1 MQEPTDISYYIGK
14 ESAESLNLLDVPV
27 GGGQIVSIDLRNELS
42 DDPSELIQFLTDQQ
56 SEKQYWII
64 AASGYAKLGK
74 LKELLEFINAAS
86 KLDYFNE
93 NDKSPLKVSL
103 FGS

>member
-42 DDPSELIQFLTDQQ
+42 DDPSELIQFLTDH
-56 SEKQYWII
+56 
-64 AASGYAKLGK
+64 
-74 LKELLEFINAAS
+74 
-86 KLDYFNE
+86 
-93 NDKSPLKVSL
+93 
-103 FGS
+103 